1 MQDNLHTLVNRLAG
15 QVACFCI
22 AITILALRPQEIA
35 SDALNPHKAIVL
47 PKAHWV

>member
-1 MQDNLHTLVNRLAG
+1 MVTFLAG

-22 AITILALRPQEIA
+22 AMTIALRPQEIA

-47 PKAHWV
+47 PKAHRV